1 MASPE
6 ASPDTQ
12 EIASIVR
19 DPMVPQYQATMD
31 PTDETLRSR
40 GGGKGIALYDEIKRD
55 AHAFAVIQKRTLE
68 VTNREWMVKPASG
81 RLRDRKVADLVE
93 SQLNGI
99 SFDRLT
105 MGLMGAVLK
114 GYAVA
119 EVMWENV
126 AGVWTVVAVKVRKQ
140 RRFRMTPQGEARLL
154 TRESGF
160 DGIVLPG
167 RKFIVHRYN
176 LDHDDD
182 EPYGLGLGTVLF
194 WPAWFKRQVLSHWLQ
209 ASERYAAPTVKA
221 TYPGGYDK
229 AMQDKLMA
237 AIRAMIR
244 DAGIIVPEGVEIE
257 LLEAA
262 RGGGGGNQEALARY
276 LDEMMSTAVLGESL
290 STNAGERGSRSLGEV
305 HNDVR
310 LAIAKADSD
319 FISETLNSSLVKWI
333 VELNMP
339 GAGLPTVWRDFSE
352 VEDLDKRAARDKTI
366 KEMGYRPSSVDYIN
380 ETYGG
385 DWVEDGGEDPP
396 EAAVPP
402 GRGEAAFADPGGET
416 DPTAPLVDR
425 LDATAAPLI
434 KETIE
439 MIRAAVMASESYED
453 MAERLLALL
462 PGLNPA
468 ALGDTIEAAMTV
480 AGLAGRSEVRD
491 GR

>member
-1 MASPE
+1 M
-6 ASPDTQ
+6 ASPDTH
-12 EIASIVR
+12 EIASIAR
-19 DPMVPQYQATMD
+19 DPMVPQYQTTMD
-31 PTDETLRSR
+31 PSDETLRSR

-68 VTNREWMVKPASG
+68 VTNREWMVEPASD
-81 RLRDRKVADLVE
+81 RLRDRKAADLVE
-93 SQLNGI
+93 TQLKGI

-119 EVMWENV
+119 EAMWKNV
-126 AGVWTVVAVKVRKQ
+126 GGVWTVVAVKVRKQ
-140 RRFRMTPQGEARLL
+140 RRFRMTPEGEARLL

-160 DGIVLPG
+160 DGMILPD

-176 LDHDDD
+176 IDHDDD
-182 EPYGLGLGTVLF
+182 EPYGLGLGSVLF

-229 AMQDKLMA
+229 AMQEKLMA

-244 DAGIIVPEGVEIE
+244 DAGIVVPEGVEIE

-262 RGGGGGNQEALARY
+262 RGGGGGGQESLARY
-276 LDEMMSTAVLGESL
+276 LDELMSTAVLGESL

-319 FISETLNSSLVKWI
+319 FISETLNGSLVKWI

-339 GAGLPTVWRDFSE
+339 GAGLPKVWRDFSE
-352 VEDLDKRAARDKTI
+352 VEDLDKRAVRDKTI
-366 KEMGYRPSSVDYIN
+366 KDMGYRPSSVDYIN

-385 DWVEDGGEDPP
+385 EWVDDDGEDPP
-396 EAAVPP
+396 EPPVPP
-402 GRGEAAFADPGGET
+402 GRGDTAFADPAGVEE
-416 DPTAPLVDR
+416 PTAPLVDR
-425 LDATAAPLI
+425 LDGAAAPVI
-434 KETIE
+434 KDMIGR
-439 MIRAAVMASESYED
+439 IRAAVMASESYED
-453 MAERLLALL
+453 MAERLLALMPDL
-462 PGLNPA
+462 DPS

-480 AGLAGRSEVRD
+480 AGLAGRSEVKD